1 MGIGRKL
8 MPIPDSDGISAE
20 DILAGVAG
28 VLEHFVTA
36 ADAAMTEPAPTALDG
51 DEDSSIT
58 IRDYLCAYQSPLLAR
73 SCSLSHLSTPVWPS
87 RTHTHTPLPCVV
99 LPACFHGPCGVA
111 DVTRH

>member
-1 MGIGRKL
+1 

-36 ADAAMTEPAPTALDG
+36 ADAAVTEPAPTALDG

-58 IRDYLCAYQSPLLAR
+58 IRDYLCAYQSPFLAR
-73 SCSLSHLSTPVWPS
+73 SRALALARSPTSPPRSGLHT
-87 RTHTHTPLPCVV
+87 RARTHTPLPCVV